1 VSTADQQAVVRL
13 FAVAGRPLADVAVR
27 ERVLEIARELAAARE
42 VPVLRTE
49 ASDRGIEMAL
59 GVGRLAAFA
68 YISEVRRLS
77 NAWYVEAFDVGP
89 LWPVNLHHD
98 DEDTGPEP
106 E

>member
-1 VSTADQQAVVRL
+1 MSAAEQYAVVRL
-13 FAVAGRPLADVAVR
+13 FAVAGKPLADMAVR
-27 ERVLEIARELAAARE
+27 ERVLEIACELAE
-42 VPVLRTE
+42 KQGVKVLRTD
-49 ASDRGIEMAL
+49 ANDKGIEMAL

-77 NAWYVEAFDVGP
+77 NVWYVQTFDVGP
-89 LWPVNLHHD
+89 LWPVNLQHD